1 MIENMP
7 YKVYKYRR
15 LLEKNMVICLF
26 SEHSIT
32 MTDIDNMPLLDRDF
46 IYTKLVERQE
56 AIKKRMEEKRL
67 EREANLRNK

>member
-15 LLEKNMVICLF
+15 LLEKNMVICLL

-46 IYTKLVERQE
+46 IYNKLVERQE
-56 AIKKRMEEKRL
+56 AIEKRMEEKRL

>member
-46 IYTKLVERQE
+46 IYNKLVERQE